1 MSELRIN
8 GKLLRLEGVDADT
21 PLLYVLRNDAGLNGV
36 RFGCGAGQCGAC
48 TVLLDGRAVFSCLTT
63 VGAADGAEITTVE
76 GLGSVQQPHP
86 VQAAFIAEQAAQ
98 CGYCTPGMIMAATGL
113 LARNP
118 SPDEAQIRSA
128 MAGQLCR
135 CGSYD
140 RILNA
145 VQRAAAAMK
154 AGS

>member
-48 TVLLDGRAVFSCLTT
+48 TVLLDGREVRSCLTT
-63 VGAADGAEITTVE
+63 VGAAGSAEITTVE
-76 GLGSVQQPHP
+76 GLGTLQQPHP

-118 SPDEAQIRSA
+118 SPDEEQIRTA

-140 RILNA
+140 RILSA